1 MAPHDQPTM
10 LPFCITHELDP
21 PWSCI
26 CCRFGGGGSFFF
38 HFSAFLFMLEI
49 SDSVRQSNF
58 SAV

>member
-1 MAPHDQPTM
+1 MNSIHPGVAFVVG
-10 LPFCITHELDP
+10 L
-21 PWSCI
+21 
-26 CCRFGGGGSFFF
+26 GGGEFFFF